1 MEKSSLMI
9 STWNIN
15 GFSSGGHS
23 KFNDPDFV
31 SKICESDIIC
41 LMEMHCDLELCP
53 ELYGY
58 KSLHI
63 IRSKSKNSR
72 KRFGGLSVYVKSC
85 IRDGILFLKHETSD
99 YIWLKLKKEFFGMKY
114 DIFLCYMYNPPAESP
129 YTKSLSLDYFDLL
142 EKEIAEYSLHGKLI
156 VGGDLN
162 ARTGNASDFIVND
175 NSNHLPLF
183 NDYISDDSINSR
195 CNKDTFISTRGRQL
209 NELCIQS
216 GMRILNGRCLGDTLG
231 NFTSYQPAG
240 NSVIDYFIVSDSLL
254 PYINFF

>member
-1 MEKSSLMI
+1 
-9 STWNIN
+9 
-15 GFSSGGHS
+15 
-23 KFNDPDFV
+23 
-31 SKICESDIIC
+31 
-41 LMEMHCDLELCP
+41 
-53 ELYGY
+53 
-58 KSLHI
+58 
-63 IRSKSKNSR
+63 
-72 KRFGGLSVYVKSC
+72 
-85 IRDGILFLKHETSD
+85 
-99 YIWLKLKKEFFGMKY
+99 
-114 DIFLCYMYNPPAESP
+114 MYNPPAESP

-254 PYINFF
+254 PYINFFKVHEYDGSLSDHCKISVMLSVKCFIHCNENRFLKRLPCRYIWNDESPHKFQTALNLNEVQLLIQKFVSENPSLNETEIDKMMENFTEIIHVASDMALKKE